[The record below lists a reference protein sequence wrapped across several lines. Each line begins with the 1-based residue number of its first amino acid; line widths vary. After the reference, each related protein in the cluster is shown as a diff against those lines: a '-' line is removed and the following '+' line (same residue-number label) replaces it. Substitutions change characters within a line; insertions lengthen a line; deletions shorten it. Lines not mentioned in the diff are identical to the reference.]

1 MPKFGFRDETS
12 PTKRYLTPKAIE
24 PTKNQTPNKRNKS
37 YIVDAILLS
46 GNTIYDLS
54 FILV

>member
-1 MPKFGFRDETS
+1 MPKFGFRDVTS